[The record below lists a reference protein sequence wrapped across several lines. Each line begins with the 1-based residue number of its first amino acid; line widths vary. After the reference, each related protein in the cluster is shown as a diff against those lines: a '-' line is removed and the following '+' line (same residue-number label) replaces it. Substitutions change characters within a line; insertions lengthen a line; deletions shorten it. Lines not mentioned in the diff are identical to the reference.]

1 VGFLARNGED
11 PSFQMAEPIL
21 IRLRENGP
29 LVVMGPVRIVDHM
42 GNEFTIPPG
51 KDNVALCRCGAS
63 DTKPFCD
70 GTHRVCGFVAANLA
84 SAPQIPPK
92 P

>member
-1 VGFLARNGED
+1 
-11 PSFQMAEPIL
+11 MAEPIV

-29 LVVMGPVRIVDHM
+29 LVVMGPVRIVDHL
-42 GNEFTIPPG
+42 GNEFMAPPG

-63 DTKPFCD
+63 ASKPFCD
-70 GTHRVCGFVAANLA
+70 GSHRSCGFLAANLA
-84 SAPQIPPK
+84 PPPKAPPK